1 MKFIIPILVLVLVSC
16 NNDRSES
23 TSQNNHS
30 DSIVKTSESNK
41 TIENTTNDDQISL
54 NLEEFTNVEQ
64 VEFCMLLPTKN
75 YKLNKE
81 KSYPRGNFIYENP
94 NDSNNYIQVQ
104 GLFRADPSVS
114 IEDYYKNT
122 YSSEETEEQGKIIID
137 KELVKENNCFWA
149 RGYWSNS
156 PNQPFLEIT
165 WLRKDDVVTFYWNFR
180 LKEADYQLKVL
191 NYLIHSNTNCEL

>member
-1 MKFIIPILVLVLVSC
+1 MKPYFYFIIVALFISC
-16 NNDRSES
+16 NSE
-23 TSQNNHS
+23 
-30 DSIVKTSESNK
+30 DSKEHKEEIKPNK
-41 TIENTTNDDQISL
+41 KIDENPVTNEGTVDDQVSL
-54 NLEEFTNVEQ
+54 GLEELTNVEQ

-75 YKLNKE
+75 YKLNEE

-104 GLFRADPSVS
+104 GMFRADASVS
-114 IEDYYKNT
+114 IEDYFKNT

-137 KELVKENNCFWA
+137 KELIKENNCFWA

-156 PNQPFLEIT
+156 PNKPFLEIT
-165 WLRKDDVVTFYWNFR
+165 WLRKDDVVKFYWNFR

-191 NYLIHSNTNCEL
+191 NYLIHSNINCEL